1 MLTEFVL
8 LKFQTSFIKFTLSL
22 KIPNQQL
29 PSHLT
34 QVIKFVINSSFIYS
48 DFIEQSLG
56 YDLGYNK
63 YINKM
68 AANDSNQV
76 EEEFLEAKSNW
87 ELEKLYVDL
96 ASTKGKALTPVE
108 KKFLRGLLCGCSPA
122 EIASIVYQSRS
133 SSTVR
138 VYLSNGLYKYIEE
151 MLSNQAGYSVKVK
164 NWSRVTHL
172 LEKAGYKKVRLQLQ
186 PTINVRKAAKEQET
200 DLVKIKSI
208 QIPDWGEAID
218 VSRFYGRTTEL
229 AKTQQWILQE
239 RCRLV
244 VLLGMGGIGKTAFS
258 VKLAQEIQDQFE
270 YVIWRSLRLAPSLE
284 VILDR
289 LIQILFPK
297 IDTKITQTVD
307 VKISQLI
314 DCLRSS
320 RCLIVLDSFDSILVS
335 GEKNGKI
342 EYLTTSTTNPSS
354 KNDSFSYLLSPIQY
368 RQGYEMYGELIRR
381 IGESQHQ
388 SCLVLTSR
396 EKTPEMAS
404 LEGEK
409 LSVRSLK
416 LTGLS
421 KPESLLIIE
430 DKGFTN
436 ISKDTNQFLFN
447 WYAGNPL
454 FIKLIATAIQE
465 LFGGNI
471 DEFLKQD
478 TVVFGDIRATL
489 DEQFNRLS
497 YLEKHMMC
505 WLAVNQDA
513 VSVRNLQEKSIPGLS
528 QRLSQRLI
536 LEAMELLQRRSLIES
551 QANRFLLSPVLM
563 EYTIE
568 RLIENN
574 YKFSEDKAENLLMSY
589 TTFATQLKDYIEESH
604 LKGGDLA

>member
-1 MLTEFVL
+1 
-8 LKFQTSFIKFTLSL
+8 
-22 KIPNQQL
+22 
-29 PSHLT
+29 
-34 QVIKFVINSSFIYS
+34 
-48 DFIEQSLG
+48 
-56 YDLGYNK
+56 
-63 YINKM
+63 M
-68 AANDSNQV
+68 AANDSNQI
-76 EEEFLEAKSNW
+76 EEEFVEAKNNW

-172 LEKAGYKKVRLQLQ
+172 LEKAGYKKGRLQLQ
-186 PTINVRKAAKEQET
+186 PTINVRKAQKEQET
-200 DLVKIKSI
+200 DLVKIRSI
-208 QIPDWGEAID
+208 QIQDWGEAID
-218 VSRFYGRTTEL
+218 VGGFYGRTTEL
-229 AKTQQWILQE
+229 AKTQQWIVQE
-239 RCRLV
+239 RCRLL

-258 VKLAQEIQDQFE
+258 VKLAQEIQDEFE
-270 YVIWRSLRLAPSLE
+270 YVIWRSLRLAPTLE

-289 LIQILFPK
+289 LIQILCPK
-297 IDTKITQTVD
+297 IDTQIAQTVD
-307 VKISQLI
+307 DKISLLI
-314 DCLRSS
+314 NCLRSS
-320 RCLIVLDSFDSILVS
+320 RCLIVLDRFDSILVS
-335 GEKNGKI
+335 GENNEEI
-342 EYLTTSTTNPSS
+342 EYSTTSSTNPSI
-354 KNDSFSYLLSPIQY
+354 KNDSLSYLLSPIQY
-368 RQGYEMYGELIRR
+368 RQGYEIYGELIRR
-381 IGESQHQ
+381 VGESQHQ

-396 EKTPEMAS
+396 EKTQEITS

-409 LSVRSLK
+409 LPVHSLK

-430 DKGFTN
+430 AKGFTN
-436 ISKDTNQFLFN
+436 ISEDESRILFD

-454 FIKLIATAIQE
+454 FIKLVATAIQE

-497 YLEKHMMC
+497 HLEKHMVY

-513 VSVRNLQEKSIPGLS
+513 VSVRKLQENSIPGLS

-536 LEAMELLQRRSLIES
+536 LEAMELLQKRSLIES
-551 QANRFLLSPVLM
+551 QASHFSLSPVLM
-563 EYTIE
+563 EYALE
-568 RLIENN
+568 RLIEENF
-574 YKFSEDKAENLLMSY
+574 KFSKEKEENLLMSH
-589 TTFATQLKDYIEESH
+589 TIFATQLKDYMEESH
-604 LKGGDLA
+604 IKGGDSA

>member
-1 MLTEFVL
+1 
-8 LKFQTSFIKFTLSL
+8 
-22 KIPNQQL
+22 
-29 PSHLT
+29 
-34 QVIKFVINSSFIYS
+34 
-48 DFIEQSLG
+48 
-56 YDLGYNK
+56 
-63 YINKM
+63 M
-68 AANDSNQV
+68 AANDSNQI
-76 EEEFLEAKSNW
+76 EEEFVEAKNNW

-172 LEKAGYKKVRLQLQ
+172 LEKAGYKKGRLQLQ
-186 PTINVRKAAKEQET
+186 PTINVRKAQKEQET
-200 DLVKIKSI
+200 DLVKIRSI
-208 QIPDWGEAID
+208 QIQDWGEAID
-218 VSRFYGRTTEL
+218 VGGFYGRTTEL
-229 AKTQQWILQE
+229 AKTQQWIVQE
-239 RCRLV
+239 RCRLL

-258 VKLAQEIQDQFE
+258 VKLAQEIQDEFE

-289 LIQILFPK
+289 LIQILCPK

-307 VKISQLI
+307 GKISQLI

-320 RCLIVLDSFDSILVS
+320 RCLIVLDHFDSILVS
-335 GEKNGKI
+335 GENNG
-342 EYLTTSTTNPSS
+342 ETEHFTTSTSLS
-354 KNDSFSYLLSPIQY
+354 IKNDSLSYLLSPIQY
-368 RQGYEMYGELIRR
+368 RKEYEIYGELIRR
-381 IGESQHQ
+381 VGESQHQ

-396 EKTPEMAS
+396 EKTQEIAS
-404 LEGEK
+404 LEGKK
-409 LSVRSLK
+409 LSVHSLK

-421 KPESLLIIE
+421 KAEILLILE
-430 DKGFTN
+430 AKGFAN
-436 ISKDTNQFLFN
+436 ISKEASQILFD

-454 FIKLIATAIQE
+454 FIKLVATAIQE

-497 YLEKHMMC
+497 HLEKHMVY

-513 VSVRNLQEKSIPGLS
+513 VSVRKLQENSIPGLS

-536 LEAMELLQRRSLIES
+536 LEAMELLQKRSLIES
-551 QANRFLLSPVLM
+551 QASYFSLSPVLM
-563 EYTIE
+563 EYALE
-568 RLIENN
+568 RLIEENF
-574 YKFSEDKAENLLMSY
+574 KFSKEKEENLLMSH
-589 TTFATQLKDYIEESH
+589 TIFATQLKDYMEESH
-604 LKGGDLA
+604 IEGGDSA